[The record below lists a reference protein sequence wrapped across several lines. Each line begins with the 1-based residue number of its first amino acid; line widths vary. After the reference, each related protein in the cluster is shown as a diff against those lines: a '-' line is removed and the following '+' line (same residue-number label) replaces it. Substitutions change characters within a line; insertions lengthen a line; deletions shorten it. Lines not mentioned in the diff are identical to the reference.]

1 MSHQIAVRLA
11 DEALAGLDAT
21 VASGRYASRAAAVRA
36 GVECVLAEERERQ
49 IADAYRRG
57 YEQAPQEER
66 VGEAGLAFMA
76 EVLRDEP
83 PPRIR

>member
-1 MSHQIAVRLA
+1 MSQQIAVRLP
-11 DEALAGLDAT
+11 DEVLAGVDAT

-36 GVECVLAEERERQ
+36 GLNRVLAEERERE

-57 YEQAPQEER
+57 YEQAPQEEW

-83 PPRIR
+83 PPRTR